1 MKIEKTNSLRW
12 LSLEDL
18 EGEKWKDIPWANG
31 LYSVSSYGRVK
42 SKRSR
47 KILKLWLS
55 KFGYYNCKICINNKE
70 YVKRVNRLVAE
81 LFIPNKYNLP
91 CVNHKDEN
99 KENNFYE
106 NLEWCTHKYN
116 TNYGTCQERR
126 ILSLAKTLKNKSKFI
141 IQYTISGEFVAKYN
155 GRSEILKSG
164 LNYATIIRCCKR
176 KINTSYGYVWRYDGD
191 DFSYTP
197 PKRNDDCCKKRVA
210 CVDMDGNI
218 VSIYRGITDA
228 AIAICGDKSK
238 NAIISR
244 CCKGGR
250 PTAYGYKWRYV

>member
-1 MKIEKTNSLRW
+1 MEI
-12 LSLEDL
+12 
-18 EGEKWKDIPWANG
+18 WKDIKGYEGKYQVSNKGRIKSLSRAIPHLG
-31 LYSVSSYGRVK
+31 SFRVIPERIMTQHVSSTN
-42 SKRSR
+42 
-47 KILKLWLS
+47 
-55 KFGYYNCKICINNKE
+55 GYYMVSLCKDNKYE
-70 YVKRVNRLVAE
+70 WMLTHRIVATA
-81 LFIPNKYNLP
+81 FIPNPNNLP
-91 CVNHKDEN
+91 YINHKDEI
-99 KENNFYE
+99 KTHNNVE